1 MRYGRY
7 RLAGWLRRNTTLRLS
22 LQFEKALS
30 YATRIHG
37 GQLRKKTRIP
47 YIAHILGVAAIAMEY
62 GANETEAIA
71 ALLHDAVEDCGGA
84 KRLRGIELKFG
95 TTVARIVEGCTDTD
109 QTPKPPW
116 LERKRA
122 YVAHVRHASIST
134 KLVSASDKLHNVRAI
149 LMDYR
154 QEGERLWS
162 RFNAGKQGALWYYR
176 TLVNAFTGKRIQPL
190 VQELD
195 RTLTQLELLSNNGK
209 QVSKPPAPNAFRNPA
224 LAKNESRA

>member
-1 MRYGRY
+1 MQ
-7 RLAGWLRRNTTLRLS
+7 LS
-22 LQFEKALS
+22 PQFEKALI

-84 KRLRGIELKFG
+84 KRLRDIEQKFG
-95 TTVARIVEGCTDTD
+95 KDVARIVKGCTDTD

-116 LERKRA
+116 LERKKA
-122 YVAHVRHASIST
+122 YLAHVRHASMPT

-154 QEGERLWS
+154 EEGERLWS
-162 RFNAGKQGALWYYR
+162 RFNGGKRGALWYYR
-176 TLVNAFTGKRIQPL
+176 ALVNAFSGKRIQPV

-195 RTLTQLELLSNNGK
+195 RALTELELLSNNGAQVK
-209 QVSKPPAPNAFRNPA
+209 QPPS
-224 LAKNESRA
+224 AK

>member
-1 MRYGRY
+1 MQ
-7 RLAGWLRRNTTLRLS
+7 LS
-22 LQFEKALS
+22 PQFEKALT

-62 GANETEAIA
+62 GANETEAIG

-84 KRLRGIELKFG
+84 KRLRDIERKFG
-95 TTVARIVEGCTDTD
+95 KDVAKIVDGCTDTD

-116 LERKRA
+116 RDRKEA
-122 YVAHVRHASIST
+122 YVAHVRHAPMST

-154 QEGERLWS
+154 QEGEKLWS

-176 TLVNAFTGKRIQPL
+176 ALVSAFNGKRIQPL

-195 RTLTQLELLSNNGK
+195 RTLTKLELLSNNGV
-209 QVSKPPAPNAFRNPA
+209 QVRRPPA
-224 LAKNESRA
+224 K

>member
-1 MRYGRY
+1 VH
-7 RLAGWLRRNTTLRLS
+7 LS
-22 LQFEKALS
+22 PQFEKALT

-62 GANETEAIA
+62 GADETEAIA

-84 KRLRGIELKFG
+84 KRLRDIERKFG
-95 TTVARIVEGCTDTD
+95 IDVARIVEGCTDTD
-109 QTPKPPW
+109 QTPTPPW
-116 LERKRA
+116 LERKKA
-122 YVAHVRHASIST
+122 YIAHVRRAPMST

-154 QEGERLWS
+154 KEGEKLWS
-162 RFNAGKQGALWYYR
+162 RFNRGKQGALWYYR
-176 TLVNAFTGKRIQPL
+176 ALVNAFNGRRIQLL

-195 RTLTQLELLSNNGK
+195 CTLTKLELLSNNGV
-209 QVSKPPAPNAFRNPA
+209 QVRQPPA
-224 LAKNESRA
+224 K

>member
-1 MRYGRY
+1 MH
-7 RLAGWLRRNTTLRLS
+7 LS
-22 LQFEKALS
+22 RQFEKALT

-62 GANETEAIA
+62 GADETEAIA

-84 KRLRGIELKFG
+84 KRLRDIERKFG
-95 TTVARIVEGCTDTD
+95 KDVARIVEGCTDTD

-116 LERKRA
+116 LERKKA
-122 YVAHVRHASIST
+122 YVTHVRRSPMPT
-134 KLVSASDKLHNVRAI
+134 KLVSASDTLHNVRAI

-154 QEGERLWS
+154 KEGEKLWS
-162 RFNAGKQGALWYYR
+162 RFNRGKRGALWYYR
-176 TLVNAFTGKRIQPL
+176 SLVSAFNGKRIQPL

-195 RTLTQLELLSNNGK
+195 RTLTKLELLSNNGV
-209 QVSKPPAPNAFRNPA
+209 QVRQPPG
-224 LAKNESRA
+224 K

>member
-1 MRYGRY
+1 MQ
-7 RLAGWLRRNTTLRLS
+7 LS
-22 LQFEKALS
+22 RQFEKALT

-37 GQLRKKTRIP
+37 GKLRKKTRIP
-47 YIAHILGVAAIAMEY
+47 YIAHILGVSAIAMEY

-71 ALLHDAVEDCGGA
+71 ALLHDAVEDCGGV
-84 KRLRGIELKFG
+84 KRLRDIERKFG
-95 TTVARIVEGCTDTD
+95 KDVARIVEGCTDTD

-116 LERKRA
+116 LERKKS
-122 YVAHVRHASIST
+122 YLAHVRHASMPT

-154 QEGERLWS
+154 EEGERLWS

-176 TLVNAFTGKRIQPL
+176 ALVNAFSGKRVQPL

-195 RTLTQLELLSNNGK
+195 RTLKALESLSNNGAQVK
-209 QVSKPPAPNAFRNPA
+209 QPP
-224 LAKNESRA
+224 NEAVK

>member
-1 MRYGRY
+1 V
-7 RLAGWLRRNTTLRLS
+7 RLS
-22 LQFEKALS
+22 PQFEKALI

-37 GQLRKKTRIP
+37 GKLRKKTRIP

-84 KRLRGIELKFG
+84 KRLRDIELKFG
-95 TTVARIVEGCTDTD
+95 KDVARIVEGCTDTD

-116 LERKRA
+116 LERKKT
-122 YVAHVRHASIST
+122 YIEHVRHASMPI

-154 QEGERLWS
+154 KEGERLWS
-162 RFNAGKQGALWYYR
+162 RFNGGKQGALWYYR
-176 TLVNAFTGKRIQPL
+176 ALVNAFSDKRMQPL
-190 VQELD
+190 LQELD
-195 RTLTQLELLSNNGK
+195 RTVTELQLLSNNEA
-209 QVSKPPAPNAFRNPA
+209 QVQHPPVS
-224 LAKNESRA
+224 E

>member
-1 MRYGRY
+1 MQ
-7 RLAGWLRRNTTLRLS
+7 LS
-22 LQFEKALS
+22 RQFEKALI

-37 GQLRKKTRIP
+37 GKLRKKTRIP

-84 KRLRGIELKFG
+84 KRLRDIERKFG
-95 TTVARIVEGCTDTD
+95 KDVARIVEGCTDTD

-116 LERKRA
+116 LERKKA
-122 YVAHVRHASIST
+122 YLAHVRHASMPT

-154 QEGERLWS
+154 EEGEGLWS

-176 TLVNAFTGKRIQPL
+176 ALVNAFTGRRIQPL
-190 VQELD
+190 VQELN
-195 RTLTQLELLSNNGK
+195 RTLTQLESLANNGAQVK
-209 QVSKPPAPNAFRNPA
+209 QAPPPNEAAR
-224 LAKNESRA
+224 

>member
-1 MRYGRY
+1 MQ
-7 RLAGWLRRNTTLRLS
+7 LS
-22 LQFEKALS
+22 PQFEKALT

-84 KRLRGIELKFG
+84 KRLRDIERKFG
-95 TTVARIVEGCTDTD
+95 KDVARIVEGCTDTD
-109 QTPKPPW
+109 QTPNPAW
-116 LERKRA
+116 LERKMA
-122 YVAHVRHASIST
+122 YVAHVRRAPMPT

-154 QEGERLWS
+154 KEGERLWS
-162 RFNAGKQGALWYYR
+162 RFNRGKQGALWYYR
-176 TLVNAFTGKRIQPL
+176 ALVSAFNGKRIQPL
-190 VQELD
+190 VQELG
-195 RTLTQLELLSNNGK
+195 RTVTELELLSNNGVQVK
-209 QVSKPPAPNAFRNPA
+209 QPPEPNEANMRFIQA
-224 LAKNESRA
+224 IHAVILSEAKNL